1 MRLLTWA
8 GRFFAE
14 MESTL
19 IRQQSRGWTG
29 WGQISTKRLTER
41 LLDNAKR
48 GEWVD
53 VANFALFLWV
63 RKQKG
68 EVNEGD

>member
-1 MRLLTWA
+1 MKLLTWA
-8 GRFFAE
+8 GRFFAA
-14 MESTL
+14 METAL
-19 IRQQSRGWTG
+19 ADKAFVGWRG
-29 WGQISTKRLTER
+29 WGQIPTKRLTER

-68 EVNEGD
+68 DIE

>member
-1 MRLLTWA
+1 MKLLTWA
-8 GRFFAE
+8 GRFFAA
-14 MESTL
+14 MEGRL
-19 IRQQSRGWTG
+19 IGKQIQGWTG

-41 LLDNAKR
+41 LIKNVEQGD
-48 GEWVD
+48 WID

-68 EVNEGD
+68 ATHEGD